1 MNTRT
6 IPLYIDGLRVV
17 TRFGQ
22 YGLYAAL
29 VVDTPSGAVEAVSG
43 GSYWK
48 VVGEVPPLRHLAIR
62 LRTLADEIDEAAS
75 DLVAEKEDGE

>member
-6 IPLYIDGLRVV
+6 IPLYIDGLRVEV
-17 TRFGQ
+17 KFGPRGI
-22 YGLYAAL
+22 YSAL
-29 VVDTPSGAVEAVSG
+29 VVNTGSGPVVAVRSG
-43 GSYWK
+43 LFWDC
-48 VVGEVPPLRHLAIR
+48 VGEVPPLRHLATR